1 MKVSLVEMYEEILE
15 EGEIIEAVVEVI
27 KVNIKQQVKVL
38 LLWKT

>member
-15 EGEIIEAVVEVI
+15 EGEVMEAVVEVI

-38 LLWKT
+38 LLWET